1 MDAAFDMSM
10 FDFATPTE
18 AKRSSAADTTLPQ
31 EQDAST
37 VDVSSR
43 VLAFDMAEMKSEISV
58 LTSCEKLMQQM
69 LPQIQPRVEH
79 LRKTVK
85 VSIHFRRNVRNATDK
100 NVPSSI
106 RTIFAEYGKD
116 IKSLL
121 QYIDDLPLSGRKLDL
136 VIFRSQDEC
145 KYNIV
150 RISKTQARLATPA
163 DDVNNVENFNM
174 RESLQKLIEKTTRG
188 QVDVFGRGD
197 LYQHEGIV
205 FATAQLILFNWCRKN
220 AVIEHVL
227 TQVPT
232 DIRAQSRKR
241 KSATIVRLETNPR
254 KRAV

>member
-18 AKRSSAADTTLPQ
+18 TKRPAAADTTLPQ

-37 VDVSSR
+37 VESR
-43 VLAFDMAEMKSEISV
+43 VAAFDMAEMKSEISV

-79 LRKTVK
+79 LRKKVK
-85 VSIHFRRNVRNATDK
+85 VSIHFRRNVCNATDK

-116 IKSLL
+116 IKLLL
-121 QYIDDLPLSGRKLDL
+121 QYIQYLPLSGRKLDHVL
-136 VIFRSQDEC
+136 FRSQDEC

-150 RISKTQARLATPA
+150 RISNTQARLAKPT

-174 RESLQKLIEKTTRG
+174 RESLQKLIQKTTRG
-188 QVDVFGRGD
+188 QVDVFARGD
-197 LYQHEGIV
+197 LYQHETIV

-220 AVIEHVL
+220 AVIKHVL

-241 KSATIVRLETNPR
+241 KSATIVRQETNPR
-254 KRAV
+254 KRSV